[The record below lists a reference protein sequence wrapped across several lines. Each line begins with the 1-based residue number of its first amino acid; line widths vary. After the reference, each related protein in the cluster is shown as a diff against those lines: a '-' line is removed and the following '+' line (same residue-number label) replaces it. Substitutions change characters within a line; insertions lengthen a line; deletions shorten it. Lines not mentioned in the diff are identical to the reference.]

1 MSEPIRSI
9 SEGTFVLGDTNGL
22 TFEAG
27 PGISVSQ
34 PSEGTVR
41 IANDETVLWSGTL
54 TNGQTANLSET
65 VKNFEKIK
73 IFAHESQRNRNLVS
87 EYVTDYFSTSTMV
100 AICIPDMENSSNKS
114 WFAFYWSR
122 LYFTDATCSAVVN
135 DGGTQ
140 TWWSTSNGA
149 ALNVVTG
156 RYCIIDKIVGINR
169 IAGGN
174 A

>member
-1 MSEPIRSI
+1 MSEINSI
-9 SEGTFVLGDTNGL
+9 AQGTYTLGQTRV
-22 TFEAG
+22 TTYQAG
-27 PGISVSQ
+27 SGISITQ
-34 PSEGTVR
+34 PSEGVVR
-41 IANDETVLWSGTL
+41 ISNDETVLWSGTL

-100 AICIPDMENSSNKS
+100 AICIPDMENSSSKS

-140 TWWSTSNGA
+140 TWWAASNGA
-149 ALNVVTG
+149 ALNVVPG

-169 IAGGN
+169 ISGGN